1 MTGLT
6 SFMRTE
12 ACLAAWKNGVSLVY
26 LKLPLFFSKEAL
38 YSLCRQTI
46 QLLLRRYR
54 NSTSLIKM
62 HAYKDTAN
70 HKQVPYK

>member
-12 ACLAAWKNGVSLVY
+12 ACLTAWKNGVSLVY

-46 QLLLRRYR
+46 QLLLRKYR
-54 NSTSLIKM
+54 NYTSILQIINRCHINKNE
-62 HAYKDTAN
+62 A
-70 HKQVPYK
+70 